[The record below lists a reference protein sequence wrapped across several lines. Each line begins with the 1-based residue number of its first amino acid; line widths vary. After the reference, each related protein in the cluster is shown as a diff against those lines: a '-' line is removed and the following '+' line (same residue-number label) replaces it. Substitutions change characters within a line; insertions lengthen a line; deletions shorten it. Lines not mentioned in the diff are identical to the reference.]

1 MESKDLGNKEPSIK
15 QIFEEDDNLNFE
27 KTDPVFFQTM
37 KHYYETT
44 DAELPLKV
52 KDQVFQACLSYK
64 RKLETEGDFHKT
76 SLQKKKHLGWVVNRF
91 GLVMGVTM
99 LAIISFAFY
108 SIFLVEDSPLISKT
122 EDQYSTYRNINSID
136 NLNKIKTATIVY
148 IEKSDNEND
157 NKLINNIA
165 KKLSANSK
173 KSISMDKEI
182 AYEIIL
188 NIKINKNIVT
198 VDIGDAMDNILFTKN
213 YVITNENLEE
223 MANIISTNL
232 LAEFKLK

>member
-15 QIFEEDDNLNFE
+15 KTFEEDDNLNLE
-27 KTDPVFFQTM
+27 KTDPLFFQMM

-64 RKLETEGDFHKT
+64 RKLETEEDFHKT
-76 SLQKKKHLGWVVNRF
+76 SLQKKKHLGWAVNRF
-91 GLVMGVTM
+91 GLVMGVTI
-99 LAIISFAFY
+99 LAIISFGFY
-108 SIFLVEDSPLISKT
+108 SIFLVEDSPLISKN
-122 EDQYSTYRNINSID
+122 ENPDPKYRNSNPIN
-136 NLNKIKTATIVY
+136 NLNKIETAMIVY

-165 KKLSANSK
+165 KKLSENSK
-173 KSISMDKEI
+173 KSITMDKDI

-188 NIKINKNIVT
+188 DVKINKNIVT
-198 VDIGDAMDNILFTKN
+198 VNIGDAMDNILFTKSYN
-213 YVITNENLEE
+213 ISNENLEE

-232 LAEFKLK
+232 LVEFKLK